1 MTAPL
6 DIDAIDLVAQ
16 LNAARDQL
24 DRNTDTLSLLAD
36 IQDDLRYRIR
46 YRQLRMEAIDAD
58 TPIDDLVEE
67 IAEFKRI
74 CAYLAWRSP

>member
-36 IQDDLRYRIR
+36 IRDDLLYRIR

-67 IAEFKRI
+67 IVEFKRI

>member
-24 DRNTDTLSLLAD
+24 DRNPYTLSLLAD
-36 IQDDLRYRIR
+36 IRDDLLYRIR